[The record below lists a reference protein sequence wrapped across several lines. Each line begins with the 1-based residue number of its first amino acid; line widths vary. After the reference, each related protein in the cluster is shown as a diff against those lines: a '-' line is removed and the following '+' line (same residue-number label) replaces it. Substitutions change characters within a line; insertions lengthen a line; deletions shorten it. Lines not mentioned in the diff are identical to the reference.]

1 MTRSGAV
8 GVGVVGCGTI
18 SDEYLTT
25 MSSFPDLRVVGLADL
40 DQERAAKQAAKY
52 GIAFAGSTADLLAR
66 DDVELVVNL
75 TVPAVHAE
83 VGLQTIAAGRHLWSE
98 KPIATEREPG
108 RALLAAADAAGLLVG
123 VAPDTVLGPGIQTA
137 RRLIEG
143 GEIGTP
149 LTALALMQNPGPD
162 LWHPDPA
169 FLYRAGAGPL
179 FDLGPYYLTT
189 LVLLLGSVTRVA
201 ALGTRSRDTR
211 TIQKGPRAGTEF
223 PVEVPTHVAVLAE
236 FDSGATATIVL
247 SFESPLRR
255 SLIEITGSSATI
267 EVPDPNRFDGDS
279 RIVRASDEDG
289 TVVRSEG
296 DVHAR
301 GLGVLDLARAIRTG
315 VPPRASG
322 ALGFHVLDVMVAVEE
337 AIASA
342 QPRDVASRAER
353 PPVAPDGWAATSAT
367 L

>member
-1 MTRSGAV
+1 MTRRGPV

-25 MSSFPDLRVVGLADL
+25 MGAFPDLKVVGLADL
-40 DQERAAKQAAKY
+40 DQERAATQATKY
-52 GIAFAGSTADLLAR
+52 GIGYAGRTADLLAH
-66 DDVELVVNL
+66 DEVELVVNL
-75 TVPAVHAE
+75 TIPAAHAE
-83 VGLQTIAAGRHLWSE
+83 VGRQAIAAGKHLWSE
-98 KPIATEREPG
+98 KPIATDRASG
-108 RALLAAADAAGLLVG
+108 RALLVAADAAGLLVG

-189 LVLLLGSVTRVA
+189 LVLLLGPVTTVR
-201 ALGTRSRDTR
+201 ALGTRARDIR
-211 TIQKGPRAGTEF
+211 TIHKGPHAGTDF
-223 PVEVPTHVAVLAE
+223 AVEVPTHVAVLAE
-236 FDSGATATIVL
+236 FESGATSTMVL

-255 SLIEITGSSATI
+255 SLIEITGSIATI
-267 EVPDPNRFDGDS
+267 EVPDPNRFDGDI
-279 RIVRASDEDG
+279 RIVLPTGEDG
-289 TVVRSEG
+289 TVVHTEREG
-296 DVHAR
+296 HGR
-301 GLGVLDLARAIRTG
+301 GLGVLDLARAIRSG
-315 VPPRASG
+315 VQPRASG
-322 ALGFHVLDVMVAVEE
+322 ALGYHVLDVMVAIEE

-342 QPRDVASRAER
+342 QPCAVDSRAER
-353 PPVAPDGWAATSAT
+353 PPVAPADWRATAAT